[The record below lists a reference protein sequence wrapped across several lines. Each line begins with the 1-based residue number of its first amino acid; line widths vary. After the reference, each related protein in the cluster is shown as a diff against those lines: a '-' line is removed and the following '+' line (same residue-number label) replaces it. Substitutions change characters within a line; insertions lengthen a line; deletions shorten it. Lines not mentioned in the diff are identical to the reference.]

1 MGIPPFPHGNSKLF
15 NSLPNKNVD
24 MGIRIAVLASG
35 RGSNFQSIIDGIK
48 EGDIDGQIAALIS
61 DKPDAYALL
70 RAKQNGIP
78 THVIARG
85 ECAGKEEM
93 NLKIREA
100 LDSHSPDLVVLAGYM
115 RIITEELLAP
125 YMHRII
131 NIHPALLPSFPGLDG
146 QKQAFEYGVKVSGC
160 TVHFVDGGCDTGP
173 VIEQTCVDIRDC
185 KNADE
190 VCEKILPFE
199 HKAMRSVVAKFSRG
213 KFVVEGRKVRYIEG
227 RK

>member
-1 MGIPPFPHGNSKLF
+1 
-15 NSLPNKNVD
+15 

-48 EGDIDGQIAALIS
+48 EGGIDGEIVALIS
-61 DKPDAYALL
+61 DKRDAYALE

-78 THVIARG
+78 AHVVSRS
-85 ECAGKEEM
+85 ECAGREDM
-93 NLKIREA
+93 NQKILEV
-100 LDSHSPDLVVLAGYM
+100 LDSCSPDLVVLAGYM
-115 RIITEELLAP
+115 RIITDELLIP
-125 YMHRII
+125 YRHRII

-146 QKQAFEYGVKVSGC
+146 QKQAFEYGAKVSGC

-173 VIEQTCVDIRDC
+173 VIEQVCVDIRDC
-185 KNADE
+185 LSADE

-199 HKAMRSVVAKFSRG
+199 HKAMRSVVAKFSKGR
-213 KFVVEGRKVRYIEG
+213 FIVEGRRVRYEEG

>member
-1 MGIPPFPHGNSKLF
+1 
-15 NSLPNKNVD
+15 

-48 EGDIDGQIAALIS
+48 EGDIDGEVVVLIS
-61 DKPDAYALL
+61 DKPDAYAIE
-70 RAKQNGIP
+70 RARQNGIP
-78 THVIARG
+78 TRVIPPK
-85 ECAGKEEM
+85 ECASREEM

-100 LDSHSPDLVVLAGYM
+100 LGSYSPDLIVLAGYM
-115 RIITEELLAP
+115 RIITDELLIP
-125 YMHRII
+125 YLHRII

-173 VIEQTCVDIRDC
+173 IIEQACVDIRDC
-185 KNADE
+185 KSADE

-213 KFVVEGRKVRYIEG
+213 RFVVEGRKVRYEDG